1 MAILGVSGS
10 PFVGGST
17 DRLVKA
23 VLEKSGRESV
33 FINLSKLDFD
43 PCRGCCH
50 LCATTNMCG
59 RKDELHPYLKLVLKS
74 ESLVLGT
81 PYQLGA
87 ATGFMYNFLTR
98 LFCFYHVKK
107 LLTDKPVVLISVGIK
122 AKKIQNGIASFESM
136 VTHGDQFNLLG
147 HIYFNSHITP
157 CLKCGAGSYCRVGGL
172 WKYVLDQDEDK
183 LKEFE
188 FTPDKFKKW
197 EDYPQIVKEV
207 DEYGKILAKLK

>member
-1 MAILGVSGS
+1 MGVSGS
-10 PFVGGST
+10 PFVGGNT
-17 DRLVKA
+17 DRLVKE
-23 VLEKSGRESV
+23 VLKKSGREAI
-33 FINLSKLDFD
+33 FINLSKLHFD

-74 ESLVLGT
+74 EALVLGT
-81 PYQLGA
+81 PYQLGM

-98 LFCFYHVKK
+98 LFCFHHVKK
-107 LLTDKPVVLISVGIK
+107 LLVYKPVVLMSVGIK
-122 AKKIQNGIASFESM
+122 PKEIQNAITSFERM
-136 VTHGDQFNLLG
+136 VTRGDQFNLLG
-147 HIYFNSHITP
+147 HIYFNSQTPP

-172 WKYVLDQDEDK
+172 WKYALDQDDNK

-197 EDYPQIVKEV
+197 EDCPQIVKEV
-207 DEYGKILAKLK
+207 DRYGKILAELK